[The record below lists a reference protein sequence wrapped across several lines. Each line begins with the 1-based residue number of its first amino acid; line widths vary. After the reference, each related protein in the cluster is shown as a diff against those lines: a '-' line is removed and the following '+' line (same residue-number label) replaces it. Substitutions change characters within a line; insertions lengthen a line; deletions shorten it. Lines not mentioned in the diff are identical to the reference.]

1 MHQVSDEMKAQVS
14 KEAQE
19 KARKMA
25 DEAFKKKLEE
35 LQMGK
40 LDWNRYSNLRDQ
52 VDEQISQLKGYLRDL
67 KKRSEERVWLVS

>member
-1 MHQVSDEMKAQVS
+1 MKAQVS

>member
-1 MHQVSDEMKAQVS
+1 MKAQVS

-25 DEAFKKKLEE
+25 GEAFKKKLEE

>member
-1 MHQVSDEMKAQVS
+1 VHQVSDEMKAQVS

-25 DEAFKKKLEE
+25 GEAFKKKLEE